1 MLDMKKKN
9 RTLLILEC
17 MAVIF
22 LIICSIAIYDC
33 SETSDK
39 PIPPFQL
46 PFAIH
51 QAGAIVS
58 TKLWVKDSH
67 TYPLFLDFMFNEND
81 RVDKERVRKL
91 VGSGGYNK
99 FTGKLVD
106 PGIQIP
112 LKITVNLIDS
122 SGERLF
128 LEKEVLT
135 EGVISWGGNVF
146 SRKVGYIEL
155 VPGLY
160 RVTVQSLKGVPE
172 LMDTKVILGISLR
185 ERGKS

>member
-1 MLDMKKKN
+1 
-9 RTLLILEC
+9 
-17 MAVIF
+17 MAVVF
-22 LIICSIAIYDC
+22 LIICSIAIYEC

-39 PIPPFQL
+39 PTPPFQL

-58 TKLWVKDSH
+58 TKLWAKEKH
-67 TYPLFLDFMFNEND
+67 EYPLFLVFMFNEND
-81 RVDKERVRKL
+81 RADTERVRKL

-122 SGERLF
+122 SGERLY

-135 EGVISWGGNVF
+135 MGKSSGPSINF
-146 SRKVGYIEL
+146 FDRKVGYIEL
-155 VPGLY
+155 LPGLY
-160 RVTVQSLKGVPE
+160 RVTVQSLKDIPE
-172 LMDTKVILGISLR
+172 LMDTKVILGIYLR